1 MDFTDYILFV
11 PMFFLA
17 IYLWLESQD
26 FGVAIVAPMVAQNEE
41 ERKTA
46 LNLLKPG
53 LDGNE
58 AWAFLCAGMTGAL
71 FSNGR
76 FNIPESTFWP
86 LGIILTGMIVRLAA
100 AFWGN
105 IFQQPLL
112 LRGVRFITI
121 INVISAGVLA
131 LELANWDLF
140 TTKSVF
146 GLIWLFMSC
155 IQVGAIYGACK
166 TANPLGERFRAT
178 FLVTNILSLMAFIA
192 VFGAWYVLGNREIFG
207 TDMLLSGFSSV
218 VIISAIAFFSVRAR
232 HVYAGML

>member
-1 MDFTDYILFV
+1 M
-11 PMFFLA
+11 
-17 IYLWLESQD
+17 
-26 FGVAIVAPMVAQNEE
+26 GVSL
-41 ERKTA
+41 RGGDWRT
-46 LNLLKPG
+46 
-53 LDGNE
+53 
-58 AWAFLCAGMTGAL
+58 

-131 LELANWDLF
+131 LELANRDLF

-192 VFGAWYVLGNREIFG
+192 VLVHGMFWGIVKYLEQICFCQ
-207 TDMLLSGFSSV
+207 DFHLL
-218 VIISAIAFFSVRAR
+218 
-232 HVYAGML
+232 

>member
-1 MDFTDYILFV
+1 MDSTDYILFV
-11 PMFFLA
+11 PMFFLPY
-17 IYLWLESQD
+17 ICGWNLRI

-41 ERKTA
+41 ERKKTA

-58 AWAFLCAGMTGAL
+58 AWAFLCAGVTGAL

-100 AFWGN
+100 AFWEY
-105 IFQQPLL
+105 IPAAFAIKEES
-112 LRGVRFITI
+112 VFITI

-131 LELANWDLF
+131 LELANRDLF

-166 TANPLGERFRAT
+166 T
-178 FLVTNILSLMAFIA
+178 TN
-192 VFGAWYVLGNREIFG
+192 
-207 TDMLLSGFSSV
+207 
-218 VIISAIAFFSVRAR
+218 
-232 HVYAGML
+232 H